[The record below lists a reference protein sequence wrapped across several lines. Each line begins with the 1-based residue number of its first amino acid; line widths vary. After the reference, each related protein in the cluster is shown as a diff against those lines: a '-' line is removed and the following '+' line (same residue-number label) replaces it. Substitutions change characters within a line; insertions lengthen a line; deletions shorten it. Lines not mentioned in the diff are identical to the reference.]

1 MNSLRLNEIFNLV
14 DKNSIVADIGTD
26 HGIIPIMLSKFNL
39 AKKIIATDISENSL
53 NKLKEKLKQNDN
65 INNIETRVSD
75 GLNSFFEYEIDTII
89 ISGMGGILIKD
100 ILNTNLDIAKTAET
114 LILSPNNSLDVVRK
128 FLVNNNFKIIDEK
141 DVFENSKY
149 YQILK
154 VSYGKDL
161 FYEDYEY
168 DYGKILIKN
177 KSKNLKLFLENE
189 LNKYSLIIDKIEKSS
204 MNTKR
209 IDDIN
214 MIIKDIKVV
223 LDEF

>member
-53 NKLKEKLKQNDN
+53 NKLKEKLKQNNN
-65 INNIETRVSD
+65 IKNIETRVSD

-168 DYGKILIKN
+168 NYGKILIKN

>member
-168 DYGKILIKN
+168 NYGKILIKN

-214 MIIKDIKVV
+214 IIIKDIKVV
-223 LDEF
+223 LNEF

>member
-39 AKKIIATDISENSL
+39 AKKIIAIDISENSL

-168 DYGKILIKN
+168 NYGKILIKN

-223 LDEF
+223 LHEF

>member
-65 INNIETRVSD
+65 IKNIETRVSD

-128 FLVNNNFKIIDEK
+128 FLTNNNFKIIDEK

-154 VSYGKDL
+154 VTYGKDL

-168 DYGKILIKN
+168 NYGKILIKN

-214 MIIKDIKVV
+214 IIIKDIKVV
-223 LDEF
+223 LNEF

>member
-39 AKKIIATDISENSL
+39 AKKIIAIDISENSL

-161 FYEDYEY
+161 FYEDFEY
-168 DYGKILIKN
+168 NYGKILIKN

-223 LDEF
+223 LHEF

>member
-89 ISGMGGILIKD
+89 ISGMGGILIKG

-168 DYGKILIKN
+168 NYGKILIKN

-223 LDEF
+223 LHEF

>member
-168 DYGKILIKN
+168 NYGKILIKN

>member
-65 INNIETRVSD
+65 INNIEIRVSD

-168 DYGKILIKN
+168 NYGKILIKN

-214 MIIKDIKVV
+214 IIIKDIKVV
-223 LDEF
+223 LNEF

>member
-168 DYGKILIKN
+168 NYGKMLIKN

-214 MIIKDIKVV
+214 IIIKDIKVV
-223 LDEF
+223 LNEF

>member
-39 AKKIIATDISENSL
+39 VKKIIATDISENSL

-168 DYGKILIKN
+168 NYGKILIKN

-223 LDEF
+223 LHEF

>member
-114 LILSPNNSLDVVRK
+114 LILSPNNL
-128 FLVNNNFKIIDEK
+128 
-141 DVFENSKY
+141 
-149 YQILK
+149 
-154 VSYGKDL
+154 
-161 FYEDYEY
+161 
-168 DYGKILIKN
+168 
-177 KSKNLKLFLENE
+177 
-189 LNKYSLIIDKIEKSS
+189 SLIHISEP
-204 MNTKR
+204 TR
-209 IDDIN
+209 PY
-214 MIIKDIKVV
+214 
-223 LDEF
+223 

>member
-53 NKLKEKLKQNDN
+53 NKLKEKLKQNNN
-65 INNIETRVSD
+65 IKNIETRVSD

-100 ILNTNLDIAKTAET
+100 ILNNNLDIAKTAET

-128 FLVNNNFKIIDEK
+128 FLTNNNFKIIDEK

-154 VSYGKDL
+154 VTYGKDL

-168 DYGKILIKN
+168 NYGKILIKN

-214 MIIKDIKVV
+214 IIIKDIKVV
-223 LDEF
+223 LNEF

>member
-168 DYGKILIKN
+168 NYGKILIKN

-223 LDEF
+223 LNEF

>member
-100 ILNTNLDIAKTAET
+100 ILNTNLDIAKAAET

-128 FLVNNNFKIIDEK
+128 FLTNNNFKIIDEK

-154 VSYGKDL
+154 VTYGKDL

-168 DYGKILIKN
+168 NYGKILIKN

-214 MIIKDIKVV
+214 IIIKDIKVV
-223 LDEF
+223 LNEF

>member
-39 AKKIIATDISENSL
+39 AKKIIAIDISENSL

-168 DYGKILIKN
+168 NYGKILIKN

-223 LDEF
+223 LNEF

>member
-100 ILNTNLDIAKTAET
+100 ILNINLDIAKTAET

-168 DYGKILIKN
+168 NYGKILIKN

-223 LDEF
+223 LNEF

>member
-53 NKLKEKLKQNDN
+53 NKLKEKLKQNNN
-65 INNIETRVSD
+65 IKNIETRVSD

-100 ILNTNLDIAKTAET
+100 ILNTNLDIAKAAET

-128 FLVNNNFKIIDEK
+128 FLTNNNFKIIDEK

-154 VSYGKDL
+154 VTYGKDL

-168 DYGKILIKN
+168 NYGKILIKN

-189 LNKYSLIIDKIEKSS
+189 LNKYSLIIDKIENSS

-223 LDEF
+223 LHEF

>member
-154 VSYGKDL
+154 VTYGKDL

-168 DYGKILIKN
+168 NYGKILIKN

-214 MIIKDIKVV
+214 IIIKDIKVV
-223 LDEF
+223 LNEF

>member
-168 DYGKILIKN
+168 NYGKILIKN

-223 LDEF
+223 LHEF

>member
-14 DKNSIVADIGTD
+14 DKNSIVSDIGTD

-168 DYGKILIKN
+168 NYGKILIKN

-223 LDEF
+223 LHEF

>member
-75 GLNSFFEYEIDTII
+75 GLNSLFEYEIDTII

-141 DVFENSKY
+141 DVFEN
-149 YQILK
+149 
-154 VSYGKDL
+154 
-161 FYEDYEY
+161 
-168 DYGKILIKN
+168 
-177 KSKNLKLFLENE
+177 
-189 LNKYSLIIDKIEKSS
+189 
-204 MNTKR
+204 
-209 IDDIN
+209 
-214 MIIKDIKVV
+214 
-223 LDEF
+223 